1 MKLWLALAPIAL
13 VATAPVFAAAPTS
26 QATVTLAPVGG
37 AHQRGTALLTQSGNA
52 LTVVLK
58 VPPPTG
64 PKMAESGQPMMAK
77 TGAQQAHIHRGSC
90 PNPDPKPL
98 YPLKPVTSGT
108 STTTLTNTDLTK
120 LTSGNYA
127 IVVHGSGGKMVACGD
142 IKQANPTGT
151 TQ

>member
-13 VATAPVFAAAPTS
+13 AATAPVLAAAPTS

-37 AHQRGTALLTQSGNA
+37 SQSRGTALLTQSGNA
-52 LTVVLK
+52 LTVMLK
-58 VPPPTG
+58 LPPPAGKKIAETG
-64 PKMAESGQPMMAK
+64 QSMMMKAAPMP
-77 TGAQQAHIHRGSC
+77 AHIHRGTC

-98 YPLKPVTSGT
+98 YPLKSVAGGS

-127 IVVHGSGGKMVACGD
+127 IVVHNAGKMVACGD
-142 IKQANPTGT
+142 IKQANPTGA